1 MNKIERLMQTGD
13 LVTSTAT
20 GEDKTDQLLSE
31 IAQLYRDRFHALQEN
46 DPILIQLIT
55 HQIAE
60 LRSRLDQI

>member
-1 MNKIERLMQTGD
+1 MNKIERIMQTGD
-13 LVTSTAT
+13 LVTSMAT

-60 LRSRLDQI
+60 LKSRLEHL